1 MSCYMM
7 NKIKSDGER
16 SAKNAAWD
24 KYVAGVA
31 IWVILAGVPLENG
44 IGLEPIRLEKKECK
58 KAGSWLFN
66 QWCDFYCAQQK
77 VPSNFPLDFYEE
89 WNA

>member
-1 MSCYMM
+1 MSDQIRQM
-7 NKIKSDGER
+7 I
-16 SAKNAAWD
+16 AAWD

-44 IGLEPIRLEKKECK
+44 IGLEPIRLEKRECNK
-58 KAGSWLFN
+58 SGSWLFN
-66 QWCDFYCAQQK
+66 QWCDFYCSINK